1 MKGDVDGQQQEER
14 QDPGQAGSIT
24 GIAGLV
30 PHRDGR
36 RAGEDVPERVQIML
50 LLQTLPGWQV
60 LPNGRVI
67 DRVRQFPSTELAMA
81 YAAFSERL
89 ARGVKLPISIHV
101 ADRAVLLTLR
111 SPLSHGRLEPLT
123 ERVLDLARQLG

>member
-1 MKGDVDGQQQEER
+1 MDSKTQSVKTQAQWSPFVADGG
-14 QDPGQAGSIT
+14 PVKMY
-24 GIAGLV
+24 LK
-30 PHRDGR
+30 
-36 RAGEDVPERVQIML
+36 PERVQIML
-50 LLQTLPGWQV
+50 LLQALPGWQV

-81 YAAFSERL
+81 YAVFSEKL
-89 ARGVKLPISIHV
+89 ARGVKLPISIHL
-101 ADRAVLLTLR
+101 ADRVVLLTLR

>member
-1 MKGDVDGQQQEER
+1 MDSNKKSVKTQAKWAPIVMDGG
-14 QDPGQAGSIT
+14 PVKMY
-24 GIAGLV
+24 LK
-30 PHRDGR
+30 
-36 RAGEDVPERVQIML
+36 PERVQIML
-50 LLQTLPGWQV
+50 LLQALPGWQV
-60 LPNGRVI
+60 LPDGRMI

-101 ADRAVLLTLR
+101 ADRTVLLTLR
-111 SPLSHGRLEPLT
+111 SPLSHGRLAPLT

>member
-1 MKGDVDGQQQEER
+1 MDSNTQSIKTETKPAVSPAKPLWSAFVTDGG
-14 QDPGQAGSIT
+14 PAKMY
-24 GIAGLV
+24 LK
-30 PHRDGR
+30 
-36 RAGEDVPERVQIML
+36 PERVQIML
-50 LLQTLPGWQV
+50 LLQALPGWQV

-89 ARGVKLPISIHV
+89 ARGVKMPISIHL
-101 ADRAVLLTLR
+101 ADRVVLLTLR
-111 SPLSHGRLEPLT
+111 SPSRHGRLEPLT

>member
-1 MKGDVDGQQQEER
+1 MDSNTQSVKTQTKAKAAVSPAWSPFATDGG
-14 QDPGQAGSIT
+14 PVKMY
-24 GIAGLV
+24 LK
-30 PHRDGR
+30 
-36 RAGEDVPERVQIML
+36 PERVQIML
-50 LLQTLPGWQV
+50 LLQALPGWQV

-67 DRVRQFPSTELAMA
+67 DRVRQFSSTELAMA
-81 YAAFSERL
+81 YAVFSERL
-89 ARGVKLPISIHV
+89 ARGAKLPISIHV